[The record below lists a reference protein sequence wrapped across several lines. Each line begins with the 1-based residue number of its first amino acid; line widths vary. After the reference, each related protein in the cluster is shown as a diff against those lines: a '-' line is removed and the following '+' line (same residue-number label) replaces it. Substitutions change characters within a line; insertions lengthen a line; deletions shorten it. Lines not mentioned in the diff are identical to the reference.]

1 MSVMNG
7 KDRFARAFKLYKP
20 GDLTYQDWVN
30 VGMALKHEGYSVSDW
45 DTWSRRDFGR
55 YHAGECERKWNTFRG
70 SAEPVTGATIWQ
82 MAKENGW
89 VPEYGHELEW
99 DDTIER
105 DDHVVID
112 KNWIEDQEVR
122 EPASWHPA
130 QELIRYLETLFEPGE
145 NVGYVV
151 RAGRMRRE
159 SMCRRTAETGIGQP
173 AS

>member
-1 MSVMNG
+1 MEKIDLRELLNYIS
-7 KDRFARAFKLYKP
+7 P